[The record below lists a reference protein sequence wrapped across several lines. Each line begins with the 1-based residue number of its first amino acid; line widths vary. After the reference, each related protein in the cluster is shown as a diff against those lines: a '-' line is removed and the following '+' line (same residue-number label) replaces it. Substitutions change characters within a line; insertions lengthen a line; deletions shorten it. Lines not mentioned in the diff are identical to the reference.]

1 MNVLRFLAILVR
13 KRIKQ
18 IVSVSVAIVA
28 NQTSFFPPFLVRF
41 ERQFA
46 DFCKTEYALS
56 FCNGTSAIEAA
67 LFAIGV
73 QAGDEVIVPSC
84 TFHSSIDPIC
94 NLGAQPVFAD
104 VDRRN
109 FTICPR
115 DVQRKLTTR
124 TKAIIVVHLFGI
136 PADMKAIGE
145 IADAAHVDVIE
156 DVSHAHGATADGQ
169 VCGSLGRV
177 GAFSL
182 QGAKAVAAGEGGIC
196 VTHNR
201 ADYLRM
207 SFWGHF
213 NRNGNAFAEI
223 NCEAF
228 EQTGLGFK
236 RRMAPLSALLAKADL
251 DGIHAVNDI
260 MNQTAAKLDAAL
272 AGIDGVLIPR
282 LPEGSRNGRRFLFG
296 SELGQVLSAPDV
308 PRQPNE
314 GMLAE
319 YLARAVTDY
328 GETVFSGIHR
338 LPHGTTLSVDA
349 SGLRLAPYWNA
360 EPPAELR
367 YRRDDEYA
375 EHFFELF
382 GRAVSCRLD
391 SAGPVAVTLS
401 GGLDSSSV
409 VATIGALSAR
419 QEVPPVELFSLV
431 FPDQPVADEWRYAA
445 DVARMHA
452 LPLHPITPQRPG
464 ASSYL
469 DPMARRADLLEL
481 PSDQMAQPM
490 KAAIRDR
497 GIRVALTGAGG
508 DHGFSGSVHHYADLI
523 RRGRLM
529 TLVRRL
535 VTDARTE
542 DMGWEPSSLIVGG
555 IWPLVPRSLRALISP
570 VARRIRGYRGY
581 PAWIPAEFAT
591 RVGLE
596 RRLRPERD
604 ETVAGG
610 RAVQEIRREYTS
622 GWVQYHIEQ
631 AERCAAEMG
640 IEERQPFFDRRV
652 IEFALALPDEQRWRG
667 TLTKHVIRQA
677 LGDHLPPS
685 VRNRPDKS
693 DFTHVAVQSLQAL
706 GGRNLF
712 EHLEIASL
720 GWVDQRQIVRL
731 YAEMEQQLAA
741 GGDDYDIFGLWM
753 VAGVELWFRAM
764 FGRER
769 ETAVAADPVAV
780 AV

>member
-213 NRNGNAFAEI
+213 NRNGHAFAEI

-282 LPEGSRNGRRFLFG
+282 LPEGSRKGGFYCGYAFSVGGAAADAQTVIRRL
-296 SELGQVLSAPDV
+296 
-308 PRQPNE
+308 
-314 GMLAE
+314 
-319 YLARAVTDY
+319 RAV
-328 GETVFSGIHR
+328 G
-338 LPHGTTLSVDA
+338 VDA
-349 SGLRLAPYWNA
+349 AGYPFARHHELAIYNDLRFRNGIVMNRTDQATATSTPVSGVTLENTEQLEADLVLIPR
-360 EPPAELR
+360 R
-367 YRRDDEYA
+367 Y
-375 EHFFELF
+375 L
-382 GRAVSCRLD
+382 
-391 SAGPVAVTLS
+391 VTLS
-401 GGLDSSSV
+401 DSR
-409 VATIGALSAR
+409 IKNI
-419 QEVPPVELFSLV
+419 
-431 FPDQPVADEWRYAA
+431 AA
-445 DVARMHA
+445 V
-452 LPLHPITPQRPG
+452 L
-464 ASSYL
+464 
-469 DPMARRADLLEL
+469 
-481 PSDQMAQPM
+481 
-490 KAAIRDR
+490 
-497 GIRVALTGAGG
+497 
-508 DHGFSGSVHHYADLI
+508 
-523 RRGRLM
+523 
-529 TLVRRL
+529 
-535 VTDARTE
+535 
-542 DMGWEPSSLIVGG
+542 
-555 IWPLVPRSLRALISP
+555 
-570 VARRIRGYRGY
+570 
-581 PAWIPAEFAT
+581 AE
-591 RVGLE
+591 
-596 RRLRPERD
+596 
-604 ETVAGG
+604 
-610 RAVQEIRREYTS
+610 
-622 GWVQYHIEQ
+622 
-631 AERCAAEMG
+631 
-640 IEERQPFFDRRV
+640 
-652 IEFALALPDEQRWRG
+652 G
-667 TLTKHVIRQA
+667 TL
-677 LGDHLPPS
+677 G
-685 VRNRPDKS
+685 
-693 DFTHVAVQSLQAL
+693 
-706 GGRNLF
+706 
-712 EHLEIASL
+712 
-720 GWVDQRQIVRL
+720 
-731 YAEMEQQLAA
+731 
-741 GGDDYDIFGLWM
+741 
-753 VAGVELWFRAM
+753 
-764 FGRER
+764 
-769 ETAVAADPVAV
+769 TAVRPS
-780 AV
+780 

>member
-1 MNVLRFLAILVR
+1 MSGLA
-13 KRIKQ
+13 
-18 IVSVSVAIVA
+18 
-28 NQTSFFPPFLVRF
+28 
-41 ERQFA
+41 
-46 DFCKTEYALS
+46 
-56 FCNGTSAIEAA
+56 G
-67 LFAIGV
+67 
-73 QAGDEVIVPSC
+73 
-84 TFHSSIDPIC
+84 
-94 NLGAQPVFAD
+94 
-104 VDRRN
+104 
-109 FTICPR
+109 
-115 DVQRKLTTR
+115 
-124 TKAIIVVHLFGI
+124 VVHLDGRPVTRALLERLTALVAHRGPDGI
-136 PADMKAIGE
+136 GYW
-145 IADAAHVDVIE
+145 
-156 DVSHAHGATADGQ
+156 T
-169 VCGSLGRV
+169 
-177 GAFSL
+177 
-182 QGAKAVAAGEGGIC
+182 GEGRGTDPVVGLSHQRL
-196 VTHNR
+196 VTTARVQDAQPLHDER
-201 ADYLRM
+201 
-207 SFWGHF
+207 
-213 NRNGNAFAEI
+213 
-223 NCEAF
+223 
-228 EQTGLGFK
+228 TGLAVTFDG
-236 RRMAPLSALLAKADL
+236 RLDNRDDLASALGIGQRELASRGDAWLALRGYARWGDDCAGHL
-251 DGIHAVNDI
+251 LGDFVFALWDQPARRLFCARDPMGIRPFFYHHDV
-260 MNQTAAKLDAAL
+260 
-272 AGIDGVLIPR
+272 
-282 LPEGSRNGRRFLFG
+282 GRRFLFG